1 VERHLDRSATSLM
14 ALVLEVDM
22 LAEQVAS
29 KFDING
35 RDIRAVSHV
44 AFAGPLSASRL
55 ADRLQVSTGA
65 MTGILRRLQ
74 QGGWLEI
81 DSDPQDGRRLIVSR
95 SARTEELLRRWLSM
109 VTDELGKVHPNVPH
123 PTFPHD
129 LTAASTIVQRH
140 RELLERM
147 GPAEL
152 RALGELAEV
161 AVRQGRT

>member
-1 VERHLDRSATSLM
+1 MSLM
-14 ALVLEVDM
+14 ALALEIDM

-29 KFDING
+29 KFEISG

-44 AFAGPLSASRL
+44 AFAGPLSATQL
-55 ADRLQVSTGA
+55 ADRLHVSSGA

-74 QGGWLEI
+74 EGGWLEVGP
-81 DSDPQDGRRLIVSR
+81 DPDDGRRLIVSR
-95 SARTEELLRRWLSM
+95 SERTEKLLKRWLCM
-109 VTDELGKVHPNVPH
+109 VTSELKDVHPNVPH

-140 RELLERM
+140 RSLLERM

-152 RALGELAEV
+152 RALGEAAEI